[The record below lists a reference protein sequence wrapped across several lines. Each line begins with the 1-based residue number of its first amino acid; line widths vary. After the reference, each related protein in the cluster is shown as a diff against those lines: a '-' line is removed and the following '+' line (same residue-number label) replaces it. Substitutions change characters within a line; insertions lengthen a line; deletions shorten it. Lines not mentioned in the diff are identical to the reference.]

1 MGRRGTG
8 HQSRWGIT
16 QLHAVATD
24 YTLEQ
29 KQSYLNRVVKRANI
43 AAGYETAK
51 TPDTW
56 TYSFSCCDK
65 DFSGTVEA
73 FTRSEARSLVK
84 KEAGIAKSKRL
95 PTTLK
100 LEKSNGGNQ

>member
-8 HQSRWGIT
+8 HISRWGIT
-16 QLHAVATD
+16 QLHAEDTYSLRD
-24 YTLEQ
+24 KEE
-29 KQSYLNRVVKRANI
+29 YLNRIVKRANK
-43 AAGYETAK
+43 AAGYESAK
-51 TPDTW
+51 TPESW
-56 TYSFSCCDK
+56 TYSVTCCDK

-84 KEAGIAKSKRL
+84 KAINMPKRKRL